1 MGDIPGLQEF
11 PEDRVLFLDPADIS
25 PVYLLATHSVTAVI
39 SFCDGLLVQAALQA
53 RVSIL
58 CIPSKRNWQVIEY
71 LRTAHA
77 AVVFPKGFWTES
89 TVRDS
94 MRQVVS
100 LTRQQRDRT
109 EKREKGREKRENQLS
124 ADIISQ
130 AIMLSQERGNAVVNS
145 DDFAWF
151 IAW

>member
-1 MGDIPGLQEF
+1 MGDIPGLQGF

-25 PVYLLATHSVTAVI
+25 PVYLLATRSVTAVI

-53 RVSIL
+53 GISVL
-58 CIPSKRNWQVIEY
+58 CIPSKRNWQIIEY
-71 LRTAHA
+71 LKTAHA

-89 TVRDS
+89 TVRES

-100 LTRQQRDRT
+100 LARQQG
-109 EKREKGREKRENQLS
+109 GRVGKRENQLS
-124 ADIISQ
+124 ADMLSRV
-130 AIMLSQERGNAVVNS
+130 IMLSQEQGSEVVNS

-151 IAW
+151 IVW